1 LKILK
6 LKIDCPPKEDPSLK
20 EKLIIENCPPEAPAL
35 LWRGSSSGGKI
46 YPYSILFNS
55 YYSDYS

>member
-6 LKIDCPPKEDPSLK
+6 FKIYCPSEEDPSLK
-20 EKLIIENCPPEAPAL
+20 EKLIIDNCPPEAPAL

-46 YPYSILFNS
+46 KYHSF
-55 YYSDYS
+55 

>member
-1 LKILK
+1 LEILK
-6 LKIDCPPKEDPSLK
+6 LSAEGRSSFGGKIVCPPEEDPSLK

-46 YPYSILFNS
+46 YS
-55 YYSDYS
+55 

>member
-6 LKIDCPPKEDPSLK
+6 LSSEGGSFFEGKILCPPNEDPSLK
-20 EKLIIENCPPEAPAL
+20 EKLIIGNCPPEAPAL

-46 YPYSILFNS
+46 YS
-55 YYSDYS
+55 